1 MQEDTS
7 NIHHPASITQHPSP
21 HTQQN
26 MKLSE
31 LPESEYPQYYQGYL
45 NNIEPNSDL
54 FEELEA
60 SHHYFIKFVQ
70 DIPMEK
76 HDYRY
81 DVGKW
86 TIKEIIQHLIDSER
100 IFAYRAL
107 RFSRNDKTELPGF
120 DENHYADNCD
130 ANQRHLKDLLMEF
143 SLVRHSTLALFRSF
157 SKETLQR
164 KGRANQVEISVRALG
179 FMIIGHQE
187 HHKKV
192 FQERYLK

>member
-1 MQEDTS
+1 V
-7 NIHHPASITQHPSP
+7 
-21 HTQQN
+21 
-26 MKLSE
+26 LFSE
-31 LPESEYPQYYQGYL
+31 THLSEYPEYYQGYL
-45 NNIEPNSDL
+45 RNIEPHSDL

-81 DVGKW
+81 DIGKW
-86 TIKEIIQHLIDSER
+86 TIKEIIQHLIDCER

-107 RFSRNDKTELPGF
+107 RFSRNDMTELPGF
-120 DENHYADNCD
+120 DENHYTDNSE

-143 SLVRHSTLALFRSF
+143 SLVRHTTLALFKSF
-157 SKETLQR
+157 SKEALKR
-164 KGRANQVEISVRALG
+164 KGKGNQVEISVRALG

>member
-1 MQEDTS
+1 
-7 NIHHPASITQHPSP
+7 
-21 HTQQN
+21 
-26 MKLSE
+26 MKLPE
-31 LPESEYPQYYQGYL
+31 LSKSEYPPYYEQYISNL
-45 NNIEPNSDL
+45 SSDIDL

-81 DVGKW
+81 DTGKW
-86 TIKEIIQHLIDSER
+86 TIKEIIQHLIDCER

-107 RFSRNDKTELPGF
+107 RFSRNDTTELSGF
-120 DENHYADNCD
+120 DENSYADNS
-130 ANQRHLKDLLMEF
+130 NGNSRHLKDLLMEF
-143 SLVRHSTLALFRSF
+143 SLVRHSTLALFKSF
-157 SKETLQR
+157 SKEALLR
-164 KGRANQVEISVRALG
+164 KGKANNVEMTVRAIG

-192 FQERYLK
+192 FQERYL

>member
-1 MQEDTS
+1 
-7 NIHHPASITQHPSP
+7 
-21 HTQQN
+21 

-31 LPESEYPQYYQGYL
+31 LSNSEYPPYYERYISNL
-45 NNIEPNSDL
+45 SSDLDL

-76 HDYRY
+76 HDYSY
-81 DVGKW
+81 DTGKW
-86 TIKEIIQHLIDSER
+86 TIKEIIQHLIDCER
-100 IFAYRAL
+100 VFAYRAL
-107 RFSRNDKTELPGF
+107 RFSRNDKTELAGF
-120 DENHYADNCD
+120 DQNDYVENSN

-143 SLVRHSTLALFRSF
+143 SLVRHSTLSLFKSF
-157 SKETLQR
+157 TKDALQR
-164 KGRANQVEISVRALG
+164 KGTANKVEMSVRALG

-192 FQERYLK
+192 FQERYL

>member
-1 MQEDTS
+1 TK
-7 NIHHPASITQHPSP
+7 T
-21 HTQQN
+21 
-26 MKLSE
+26 MKLSS
-31 LPESEYPQYYQGYL
+31 LSKSEYHPYYEIYMSGL
-45 NNIEPNSDL
+45 NSDIDL
-54 FEELEA
+54 LEELEA

-86 TIKEIIQHLIDSER
+86 TIKEIIQHLIDCER

-120 DENHYADNCD
+120 DENHYAANCE

>member
-1 MQEDTS
+1 
-7 NIHHPASITQHPSP
+7 
-21 HTQQN
+21 
-26 MKLSE
+26 MKLSQ
-31 LPESEYPQYYQGYL
+31 LSKSEYPEYYQGYL
-45 NNIEPNSDL
+45 KNIEPNSDL

-70 DIPMEK
+70 DIPLEK

-81 DVGKW
+81 DTGKW

-120 DENHYADNCD
+120 DENNYVDYSNG
-130 ANQRHLKDLLMEF
+130 NQRHLKDLLMEF
-143 SLVRHSTLALFRSF
+143 SLVRHTTLALFKSF
-157 SKETLQR
+157 SEVAMNRNGIASGHK
-164 KGRANQVEISVRALG
+164 VSVRALG
-179 FMIIGHQE
+179 FIIIAHQE

>member
-1 MQEDTS
+1 M
-7 NIHHPASITQHPSP
+7 
-21 HTQQN
+21 
-26 MKLSE
+26 LFSE
-31 LPESEYPQYYQGYL
+31 THLSEYPEYYQGYL
-45 NNIEPNSDL
+45 KNINPHSDL

-81 DVGKW
+81 AFGKW

-120 DENHYADNCD
+120 DENLYVENCN

-143 SLVRHSTLALFRSF
+143 SLVRHTTLALFKSF
-157 SKETLQR
+157 SDEVMQR
-164 KGRANQVEISVRALG
+164 NGIASGYNVSVRGLG
-179 FMIIGHQE
+179 FVIIAHQE
-187 HHKKV
+187 HHKKI
-192 FQERYLK
+192 FRERYL

>member
-1 MQEDTS
+1 MLLS
-7 NIHHPASITQHPSP
+7 KIHI
-21 HTQQN
+21 
-26 MKLSE
+26 
-31 LPESEYPQYYQGYL
+31 SEYPPYYEKYISNL
-45 NNIEPNSDL
+45 SSDIDL

-70 DIPMEK
+70 DIPLEK

-81 DVGKW
+81 DTGKW

-100 IFAYRAL
+100 VFAYRAL

-120 DENHYADNCD
+120 DENSYADNSNG
-130 ANQRHLKDLLMEF
+130 NQRHLKDLLMEF
-143 SLVRHSTLALFRSF
+143 SLVRHSTLAMFKSF
-157 SKETLQR
+157 TKEALQR
-164 KGRANQVEISVRALG
+164 KGIANKVEMSVRALG

>member
-1 MQEDTS
+1 
-7 NIHHPASITQHPSP
+7 
-21 HTQQN
+21 

-31 LPESEYPQYYQGYL
+31 INLSEFPSYYQGYISIL
-45 NNIEPNSDL
+45 SSEIDL

-60 SHHYFIKFVQ
+60 SHYYFIKFVQ

-100 IFAYRAL
+100 VFQYRAL

-120 DENHYADNCD
+120 DENSYADNSNG
-130 ANQRHLKDLLMEF
+130 NQRHLKDLLTEF
-143 SLVRHSTLALFRSF
+143 SLVRHSSLAMFKSF
-157 SKETLQR
+157 SKEALTR
-164 KGRANQVEISVRALG
+164 KGVANKVEMSVRALG
-179 FMIIGHQE
+179 FMIVGHQE
-187 HHKKV
+187 HHKKI
-192 FQERYLK
+192 FTERYLE